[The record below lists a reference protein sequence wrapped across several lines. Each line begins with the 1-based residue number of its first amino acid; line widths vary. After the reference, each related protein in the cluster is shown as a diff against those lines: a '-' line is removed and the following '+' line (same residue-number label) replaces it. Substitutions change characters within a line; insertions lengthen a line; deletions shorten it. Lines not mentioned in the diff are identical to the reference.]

1 MSFQLE
7 VCIDSLESLQH
18 ALTGGATR
26 IELCSSL
33 ALGGLTPSAG
43 LMKIAAQTATV
54 PVYAM
59 IRARQGD
66 FLYSEADLAAML
78 IDIEMAAQVRL
89 QGVVFGALTAD
100 GDIDITATRTVVNK
114 AHELGLAVTFHRAID
129 LCRNIVEAV
138 TLLSDLGCE
147 RILTSGG
154 ASSALEGADT
164 ISAMHVAA
172 QGKISIMAGAGV
184 NADNIAAIHQ
194 TTGIH
199 EFHLS
204 GKTSRP
210 SQMRYQA
217 NQAQMG
223 QSDIDDF
230 SIPTTSSTAIENAK
244 SRLLKLN
251 REQPSK

>member
-18 ALTGGATR
+18 ALIGGATR

-43 LMKIAAQTATV
+43 LMKMAAQTSTV
-54 PVYAM
+54 PVFSM

-78 IDIEMAAQVRL
+78 IDIEMAAHAGL

-100 GDIDITATRTVVNK
+100 GDIDITATRAVVNK
-114 AHELGLAVTFHRAID
+114 ARELGLAVTFHRAID
-129 LCRNIVEAV
+129 LCRNLVEAV
-138 TLLSDLGCE
+138 TLLASLGCE

-154 ASSALEGADT
+154 ASNALEGADT
-164 ISAMHVAA
+164 IRAMHAAA

-184 NADNIAAIHQ
+184 NAGNIAAIHQ
-194 TTGIH
+194 MTGIH